1 MGSDPRNLDG
11 SPGRRGRGALGLIAR
26 RCAGLDA
33 PENTLAAAKHAK
45 LNGAKCVH
53 FELSFTL
60 DGNPVI
66 SARPDVTS
74 LTLEEVRDIDAAEG
88 HILVNKCYAAFI

>member
-1 MGSDPRNLDG
+1 M
-11 SPGRRGRGALGLIAR
+11 
-26 RCAGLDA
+26 
-33 PENTLAAAKHAK
+33 AAAKHAK

-60 DGNPVI
+60 DGSAVI

-74 LTLEEVRDIDAAEG
+74 LTLEELRDIDASEG
-88 HILVNKCYAAFI
+88 HVLVSNFVAGFNRTYSPALSFYSGYRV